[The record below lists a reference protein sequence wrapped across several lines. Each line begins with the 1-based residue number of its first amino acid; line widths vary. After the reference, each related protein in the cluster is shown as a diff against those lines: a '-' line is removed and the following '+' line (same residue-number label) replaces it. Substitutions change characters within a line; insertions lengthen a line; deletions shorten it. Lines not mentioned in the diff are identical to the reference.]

1 MSSLVQGRPEERTRL
16 PLYVQVA
23 DWIRAEIARARLEPG
38 TMLPSEADLQRR
50 FDVSRATVRQAV
62 QELAFAG
69 VVKREQGRGT
79 FVAVPPLE
87 RALPEL
93 TSFSE
98 HLASKGLVSSS
109 RLINWEAVSGPRERD
124 GQSLPSPD
132 SPDPRLFGRSSLRLA
147 RAIRLRLANDR
158 PVGLHTTLVPL
169 AIAEAIGF
177 TEERL
182 RRDERLSLYAELERA
197 GFRLSEA
204 EEHLRARL
212 LARPE
217 AALLGVPPSTA
228 AMSVLRLTRDEG
240 GRLLEAVRAVYLGDK
255 YDYVVSLKRK
265 QAGRRQR

>member
-1 MSSLVQGRPEERTRL
+1 MTSLAQGRLQERTRL

-23 DWIRAEIARARLEPG
+23 DWIRGEIARERLEPG

-79 FVAVPPLE
+79 FVAVPRLE

-98 HLASKGLVSSS
+98 HLASKGLLSSS
-109 RLINWEAVSGPRERD
+109 RLINWEVVSGPHESKGD
-124 GQSLPSPD
+124 SVPSPD
-132 SPDPRLFGRSSLRLA
+132 APDPRLFGHSSLRLA

-197 GFRLSEA
+197 EYRLSGA
-204 EEHLRARL
+204 EEHLRARQ

-217 AALLGVPPSTA
+217 AALLGVPQSTA
-228 AMSVLRLTRDEG
+228 AMSVLRLTRDES

-255 YDYVVSLKRK
+255 YDYVISLKRK
-265 QAGRRQR
+265 QAGRR

>member
-1 MSSLVQGRPEERTRL
+1 MSSLVQGRPEERARL

-23 DWIRAEIARARLEPG
+23 DWIRAEIARERLEPG

-109 RLINWEAVSGPRERD
+109 RLINWEAVSGPRERE
-124 GQSLPSPD
+124 GQPLPSPD
-132 SPDPRLFGRSSLRLA
+132 APDPRLFGHSSLRLA

-158 PVGLHTTLVPL
+158 PIGLHTTLVPL

-182 RRDERLSLYAELERA
+182 RRNERLSLYAELERA

-217 AALLGVPPSTA
+217 AALLGVPQSTA
-228 AMSVLRLTRDEG
+228 AMSVLRLTRDESS
-240 GRLLEAVRAVYLGDK
+240 RLLEAVRAVYLGDK

>member
-1 MSSLVQGRPEERTRL
+1 MSSLVQGRLEERTRP

-23 DWIRAEIARARLEPG
+23 DWIRGEIERERLEPG

-50 FDVSRATVRQAV
+50 FEVSRATVRQAV
-62 QELAFAG
+62 RELAFAG

-79 FVAVPPLE
+79 FVAAPPLE

-98 HLASKGLVSSS
+98 HLASKGLSSSS
-109 RLINWEAVSGPRERD
+109 RLVSWEVVDELRESERRE
-124 GQSLPSPD
+124 SLPSPD
-132 SPDPRLFGRSSLRLA
+132 APDPRLFGRSRVRLA

-182 RRDERLSLYAELERA
+182 RRDEHLSLYATLERA
-197 GFRLSEA
+197 GHRLSAA

-217 AALLGVPPSTA
+217 AALLEVPQSTA
-228 AMSVLRLTRDEG
+228 AMTVLRLTRDQS

-255 YDYVVSLKRK
+255 YDYVINLERT
-265 QAGRRQR
+265 QAGGR

>member
-1 MSSLVQGRPEERTRL
+1 MSSLVQGRLEERTRP

-23 DWIRAEIARARLEPG
+23 DWIRGEIERERLEPG

-50 FDVSRATVRQAV
+50 FGVSRATVRQAV

-69 VVKREQGRGT
+69 VVKRHQGRGT
-79 FVAVPPLE
+79 FVAGPPLE

-98 HLASKGLVSSS
+98 HLASKGLASSS
-109 RLINWEAVSGPRERD
+109 HLITWEVVSNRRRSD
-124 GQSLPSPD
+124 GDSLPSPD
-132 SPDPRLFGRSSLRLA
+132 TPDPRLFGSSSVRLA
-147 RAIRLRLANDR
+147 RAIRLRLANNR

-169 AIAEAIGF
+169 AIAEAIEF

-182 RRDERLSLYAELERA
+182 RRDEHLSLYAELERA
-197 GFRLSEA
+197 GHRLSAA

-212 LARPE
+212 LADPE
-217 AALLGVPPSTA
+217 AALLGVPQSTA
-228 AMSVLRLTRDEG
+228 AMSVLRLTRDQN

-255 YDYVVSLKRK
+255 YDYVINLERT
-265 QAGRRQR
+265 QAGGR

>member
-1 MSSLVQGRPEERTRL
+1 LQGTLEERTRP

-23 DWIRAEIARARLEPG
+23 DWIRGEIERERLEPG

-50 FDVSRATVRQAV
+50 FEVSRATVRQAV
-62 QELAFAG
+62 RELAFAG

-79 FVAVPPLE
+79 FVAAPPLV

-98 HLASKGLVSSS
+98 HLASKGLSSSS
-109 RLINWEAVSGPRERD
+109 RLVSWAVVGEPLGSD
-124 GQSLPSPD
+124 GDSVPSPD
-132 SPDPRLFGRSSLRLA
+132 APDPRLFGRSSPRLA

-169 AIAEAIGF
+169 GIAEAIGF

-182 RRDERLSLYAELERA
+182 RRDERMSLYAELERA
-197 GFRLSEA
+197 GRRLSTA

-217 AALLGVPPSTA
+217 AALLEVPQKTA
-228 AMSVLRLTRDEG
+228 AMTVLRLTRDQG

-255 YDYVVSLKRK
+255 YDYVISLERT
-265 QAGRRQR
+265 QAGGR